1 MPTFHPP
8 PGNVARGVSTLFPMA
23 KNSSKLFSTK
33 FRNWLLYL
41 VVSRQNLKAVAGYTI
56 QALRQD
62 GPRFQPQLDLLQPLY
77 DGFDAGLTTASG
89 ASAGRGSQT
98 LMADTVFGL
107 AKQFMKRAYK
117 KNLAALEEDNP
128 ALFKEFFPAGRTEFS
143 SASRK
148 SMGTAFARFV
158 KTLAE
163 HMADVPDGANLL
175 KAAEPLAEQYAAT
188 RNAQA
193 ARKKQ
198 VKSAST
204 DLDADET
211 DLLVE
216 LFGAYTALMA
226 YYYRTPERTA
236 NYFDFSM
243 LPHNQ
248 PAADEKASGTGA
260 TEA

>member
-1 MPTFHPP
+1 
-8 PGNVARGVSTLFPMA
+8 MA
-23 KNSSKLFSTK
+23 KTPSKLFSTK

-62 GPRFQPQLDLLQPLY
+62 GPRFKPQLDLLQPLY
-77 DGFDAGLTTASG
+77 DGFDANLTNSAG

-98 LMADTVFGL
+98 LMADTVFDL
-107 AKQFMKRAYK
+107 VKQFMKRAYK
-117 KNLAALEEDNP
+117 KNFAALEEDNP
-128 ALFKEFFPAGRTEFS
+128 TLFKQFFPAGRTEFS

-158 KTLAE
+158 KTLTE
-163 HMADVPDGANLL
+163 HKADVPDGANLL
-175 KAAEPLAEQYAAT
+175 KAAQPLAEQYT
-188 RNAQA
+188 QA
-193 ARKKQ
+193 RQTQDARKKQ

-216 LFGAYTALMA
+216 LFGAYTALLA
-226 YYYRTPERTA
+226 YYYKTPERAAT
-236 NYFDFSM
+236 YFDFSV

-248 PAADEKASGTGA
+248 PEAAALSPAVGPTKP
-260 TEA
+260 

>member
-1 MPTFHPP
+1 
-8 PGNVARGVSTLFPMA
+8 MA
-23 KNSSKLFSTK
+23 KKTTKLFSTK
-33 FRNWLLYL
+33 FRNWFLYL

-56 QALRQD
+56 QALEQD
-62 GPRFQPQLDLLQPLY
+62 GPLFKTQFDRLRPLY
-77 DGFDAGLTTASG
+77 DGFDTGLTASAG

-98 LMADTVFGL
+98 LMADTIFGL
-107 AKQFMKRAYK
+107 VKQFMKRAYK
-117 KNLAALEEDNP
+117 KSFAALEEDNP
-128 ALFKEFFPAGRTEFS
+128 TLFKEFFPAGRTEFS

-158 KTLAE
+158 QTLTE
-163 HMADVPDGANLL
+163 HKADVPDGANLL
-175 KAAEPLAEQYAAT
+175 KAAQPLAEQYAEA

-198 VKSAST
+198 VKTANT

-216 LFGAYTALMA
+216 LFGAYTALLA
-226 YYYRTPERTA
+226 HYYKTPERAAT
-236 NYFDFSM
+236 YFDFSM

-248 PAADEKASGTGA
+248 PEAAPTPDSNPTKP
-260 TEA
+260 